1 MSQLPRIVLPF
12 AFVILWTTGA
22 NAFVLPRQQRF
33 AVNKLYGTADAYKLL
48 ETYVR
53 RSTLRELLP
62 PSELAATVASLREDK
77 ELWESY
83 RPTYEKAVKRA
94 EKEFREESRTFKEI
108 LGEDASERLLKALEE
123 VAGDADA
130 TQAVLR
136 TPAVEGVMGKK
147 EEFILLCVGASSAL
161 EEVAGDADATQ
172 AVLRTPA
179 VEGVIGSVLYEG
191 IFQFI
196 QTVDIIGNIVNGL
209 PVIGPIRQQ
218 ILNAFKKELD
228 RTLGRQVKSFLGS
241 YTRAASEQVANLVL
255 SEENSKGF
263 ANARR
268 RLGEEVLNRPLN
280 SLVPP
285 ESTVDELSDAAWNIA
300 ASPLP
305 IGDEEV
311 INRVYDAI
319 GNYSLDGLGIETPP
333 QISALATKT
342 FERFLNSDEG
352 KVFTEKFTS
361 EK

>member
-108 LGEDASERLLKALEE
+108 LGEDASERLLK
-123 VAGDADA
+123 
-130 TQAVLR
+130 
-136 TPAVEGVMGKK
+136 
-147 EEFILLCVGASSAL
+147 AL